1 MALFILSNNLSFGG
15 GLITK
20 SCPTLVTPWIVAC
33 QIPMSMGF
41 PRQEYWSGLPFPS
54 PGDLWDPGIKPR
66 SPALQVNSLP
76 TELCE
81 KPILPLVTNDC
92 ISWGFPSGS
101 VIKNLPVKQETQVPS
116 LDHEH
121 PLEKRL
127 ATHSRILTWKISWT
141 EEPVYHWSTVH
152 GVTKSQT

>member
-15 GLITK
+15 GLVTK

-33 QIPMSMGF
+33 QSPLSMGF

-101 VIKNLPVKQETQVPS
+101 VIKNLPVKQETQV
-116 LDHEH
+116 
-121 PLEKRL
+121 
-127 ATHSRILTWKISWT
+127 
-141 EEPVYHWSTVH
+141 
-152 GVTKSQT
+152 